1 MERNDALSCL
11 PFGAQI
17 KGLRIG
23 SSECWA
29 PPPDRHRA
37 HTVWNMVAQRYG
49 EHSEHPSSLPLKGT
63 ENTEVQRMTFMSSP
77 VLLWKIDFNQ
87 RRWAELETAI
97 LEHWSELQ
105 LS

>member
-1 MERNDALSCL
+1 MERNVALSGL
-11 PFGAQI
+11 PFGTQI

-23 SSECWA
+23 SSECGA

-49 EHSEHPSSLPLKGT
+49 ERSEHPSSLPLNGT
-63 ENTEVQRMTFMSSP
+63 KNTESQRMTLMSSP
-77 VLLWKIDFNQ
+77 VPLWKTDINQ

-97 LEHWSELQ
+97 LERWSELQ